1 MMRNRRPGEE
11 DGFTVVEMMMVLLI
25 IGILLGIAFV
35 SYTFSLD
42 RTKEISCRANL
53 KILREAIST
62 YEVKNQAWPASLG
75 DLVPEYLEAGFNFR
89 CPKSGQ
95 EYIYD
100 PQSGSVSCP
109 YHQGL

>member
-1 MMRNRRPGEE
+1 MRNRRPGEE

-35 SYTFSLD
+35 SYSFSLD
-42 RTKEISCRANL
+42 RTKETVCRANL
-53 KILREAIST
+53 KSIREAIIV
-62 YEVKNQAWPASLG
+62 YEAENNAWPPSLQ
-75 DLVPEYLEAGFNFR
+75 DLIPVYLEEDSDFR

-100 PQSGSVSCP
+100 PLTGTVSCP